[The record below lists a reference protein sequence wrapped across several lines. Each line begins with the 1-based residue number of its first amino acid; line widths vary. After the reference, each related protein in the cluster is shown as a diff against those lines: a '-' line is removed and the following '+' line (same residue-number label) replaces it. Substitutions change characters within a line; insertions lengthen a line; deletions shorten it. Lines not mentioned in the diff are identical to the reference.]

1 MKQSLVN
8 ATLPPG
14 EKEMTM
20 KELILNL
27 KDWLAYLLRKWF
39 IILPVIIIGAIC
51 GFFYSK
57 NATIKYQANC
67 TFVLDL
73 GNNGGG
79 SAGGLASLVGM
90 GDKTA
95 DLFNDVKNIVWLYT
109 TRRMIENTLFTAVKD
124 GKGKNRLLIDWFME
138 ESKILK
144 TTFKKYPEF
153 ANIKFVPGVNY
164 DSLNL
169 VQSTLV
175 GACVG
180 TVSGAKYLQVSETK
194 KTQNIVSV
202 SFTSKD
208 ELFSKAFTET
218 LVATVNKFYIETK
231 TKKAREELAVLQAK
245 ADSFRNQMDAS
256 IYQTASAVD
265 YTPNPNPMH
274 SVLRVE
280 PQKKQIDVQV
290 SSTIYTQ
297 LMQNLELSKVSL
309 AKATPLIQVVDSP
322 SLPLNIIT
330 IGLVK
335 GLALG
340 ILISAFLVIGTLVA
354 MRYYKIIMTEAA
366 LKAQDKPAA

>member
-1 MKQSLVN
+1 
-8 ATLPPG
+8 
-14 EKEMTM
+14 M

-27 KDWLAYLLRKWF
+27 KDWLVYLLRKWF

-57 NATIKYQANC
+57 SATIKYQANC

-90 GDKTA
+90 GDKSA

-109 TRRMIENTLFTAVKD
+109 TRRMIENTLFTTVKD

-138 ESKILK
+138 ESNIVK

-153 ANIKFVPGVNY
+153 ATVKFVPGVNY

-169 VQSTLV
+169 MQNTLV

-180 TVSGAKYLQVSETK
+180 TVSSAKYLQVSETK

-231 TKKAREELAVLQAK
+231 TQKAREELAVLQAK
-245 ADSFRNQMDAS
+245 ADSFRNQMNTS

-265 YTPNPNPMH
+265 YTPNANPMH

-297 LMQNLELSKVSL
+297 LMQNLELSKLSL

-322 SLPLNIIT
+322 SLPLAIIT
-330 IGLVK
+330 VGLIK
-335 GLALG
+335 GLTLG
-340 ILISAFLVIGTLVA
+340 ILISAILVIGILVA
-354 MRYYKIIMTEAA
+354 TRYYKIIMTEAA
-366 LKAQDKPAA
+366 DKAKDTQAA